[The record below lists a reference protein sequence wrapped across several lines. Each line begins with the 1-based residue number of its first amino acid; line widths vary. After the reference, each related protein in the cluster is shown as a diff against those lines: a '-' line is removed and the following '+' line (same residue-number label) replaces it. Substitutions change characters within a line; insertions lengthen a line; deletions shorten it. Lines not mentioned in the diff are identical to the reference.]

1 MAKIIIVEDDLKV
14 ANIYKNR
21 LIADEHQIEIAAD
34 IQAVD
39 LIAREKPDLVLL
51 DILMPKV
58 NGLTIL
64 REVKAQS
71 ELADIPILV
80 LTNIEDATEVQQAIE
95 LGASGYLVKADT
107 SLDLLSQKVNEILS
121 SAAIGSGV
129 KTYNEKGA

>member
-21 LIADEHQIEIAAD
+21 LIEDGHQIEIAAD
-34 IQAVD
+34 FQAAD

-71 ELADIPILV
+71 QLADIPFLV
-80 LTNIEDATEVQQAIE
+80 LTNVEDATEVQQAIE

-107 SLDLLSQKVNEILS
+107 SLDLLSQKVNEVLTS
-121 SAAIGSGV
+121 GAIASGV
-129 KTYNEKGA
+129 KA

>member
-21 LIADEHQIEIAAD
+21 LIEEGHQIEIATD
-34 IQAVD
+34 IQAAD
-39 LIAREKPDLVLL
+39 LIVREKPDLILL
-51 DILMPKV
+51 DILMPKI

-71 ELADIPILV
+71 ELADIPFLV
-80 LTNIEDATEVQQAIE
+80 LTNVEAAQEVQQAIE

-107 SLDLLSQKVNEILS
+107 SLDLLAQKVNEVLS
-121 SAAIGSGV
+121 AGAIATGV
-129 KTYNEKGA
+129 KA